1 MLLLA
6 PDDPLPN
13 KASPVLCPVTYLS
26 VRALLWVSLAAWRSS
41 SRRLLSISS
50 LSTSP
55 RVHFL
60 GLINRISFKS
70 SSFSLINI
78 RRSRS
83 ESSTPGQASL
93 SSLASCIFRFDIL
106 QRKPKQ
112 LFREESLSYCSKHTK
127 VYHDQPHLPL
137 PWRRLLAEG
146 QLPSP
151 SRPPHQGTVKWW
163 HYREGDVQN
172 GTSTQACS
180 QRYAKALANLQCPP
194 VRRQ

>member
-6 PDDPLPN
+6 PNYLLSN
-13 KASPVLCPVTYLS
+13 KASSALCPVTYLS
-26 VRALLWVSLAAWRSS
+26 VKALLWVSLAAWRSS
-41 SRRLLSISS
+41 SRRLLSVSS

-93 SSLASCIFRFDIL
+93 SSLTSCIFRFAIL
-106 QRKPKQ
+106 QEKKKKKSRYSMRSVWATAPDTQ
-112 LFREESLSYCSKHTK
+112 RCTMTNRIFHCREEGSRLRDTLTLMPSSPGRCQVLAPLGGWHAERDFNSGL
-127 VYHDQPHLPL
+127 LPMV
-137 PWRRLLAEG
+137 
-146 QLPSP
+146 S
-151 SRPPHQGTVKWW
+151 
-163 HYREGDVQN
+163 
-172 GTSTQACS
+172 
-180 QRYAKALANLQCPP
+180 
-194 VRRQ
+194 

>member
-6 PDDPLPN
+6 PNYLLSN
-13 KASPVLCPVTYLS
+13 KASSALCPVTYLS
-26 VRALLWVSLAAWRSS
+26 VKALLWVSLAAWRSS
-41 SRRLLSISS
+41 SRRLLSVSS

-93 SSLASCIFRFDIL
+93 SSLTSCIFRFAIL
-106 QRKPKQ
+106 QEKK
-112 LFREESLSYCSKHTK
+112 KK
-127 VYHDQPHLPL
+127 KAVI
-137 PWRRLLAEG
+137 PWGVSELLLQTHKGAPWPTASSIAVKKALG
-146 QLPSP
+146 SGTPSP
-151 SRPPHQGTVKWW
+151 SCLPHQGAAKCW
-163 HYREGDVQN
+163 HRWEADTQN
-172 GTSTQACS
+172 GILTRVCS
-180 QRYAKALANLQCPP
+180 QW
-194 VRRQ
+194 